1 MSVFEKVIYSKSPD
15 ETMHEGFEFAKHL
28 EAGDIVALD
37 GDLGQGKTVFAKGIC
52 SYFHVRDYVVS
63 PSYTLLNIYRG
74 DLTIYHFDIYRLETE
89 DDLFNIGYFEY
100 SSGSGLTLVEWS
112 ENLPEIFNAPEVWHV
127 KITCEQDNTRK
138 ITIRGT
144 ENDNSRD

>member
-1 MSVFEKVIYSKSPD
+1 MQDRIIYSNSPD
-15 ETMHEGFEFAKHL
+15 ETMHAGYEFAKEL
-28 EAGDIVALD
+28 GAGDIVALD

-89 DDLFNIGYFEY
+89 DDLFNIGYYEY
-100 SSGSGLTLVEWS
+100 SSGGGLTIVEWA
-112 ENLPEIFNAPEVWHV
+112 ENLPGVFSSGNVRHV
-127 KITCEQDNTRK
+127 IITREGDNTRK
-138 ITIRGT
+138 ITVRGMK
-144 ENDNSRD
+144 DDDSRN